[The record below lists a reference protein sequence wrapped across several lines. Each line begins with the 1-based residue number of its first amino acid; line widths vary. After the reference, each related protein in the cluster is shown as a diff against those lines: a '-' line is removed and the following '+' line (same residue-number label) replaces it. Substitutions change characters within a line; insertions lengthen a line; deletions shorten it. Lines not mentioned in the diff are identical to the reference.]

1 VNTQAVKNEETTLAD
16 LEALGDAASDL
27 LQKITEELATA
38 ASRR

>member
-1 VNTQAVKNEETTLAD
+1 MKTEETTLAD
-16 LEALGDAASDL
+16 LEALGDAASEL